1 MPALH
6 ARALVRAC
14 HPGPV
19 VAVTVFATLLAAC
32 AGNGVATCGLAAA
45 AVLFGQLT
53 IGWTNDRVDADS
65 DREVGRVVKPVAM
78 GEVSLVS
85 IDAAIAVAL
94 LATVAFSLAL
104 GWRAGL
110 LHLGAVGCGWLYNLW
125 LKRTWLSW
133 LPYAVAFGALP
144 GIATLALPHP
154 VAPGWWV
161 VAAAGLLGVAANL
174 TNALPDLEA
183 DRMVGAHGV
192 ATRLGA
198 RASLRLAMLLLVAAA
213 LCILFGPAGRPT
225 WTGWVGATLTIGI
238 VLGVSPFL
246 RRRVNTSLPF
256 YALIALVPIDVL
268 MIVGGGRRLR

>member
-1 MPALH
+1 
-6 ARALVRAC
+6 
-14 HPGPV
+14 
-19 VAVTVFATLLAAC
+19 VTFFATLLAAC
-32 AGNGVATCGLAAA
+32 AGNSAGTCAVVAA
-45 AVLFGQLT
+45 AVFFGQLT
-53 IGWTNDRVDADS
+53 IGWTNDRFDADS
-65 DREVGRVVKPVAM
+65 DREVGRVEKPVAM
-78 GEVSLVS
+78 GELSLGSV
-85 IDAAIAVAL
+85 DAAVGIAL

-133 LPYAVAFGALP
+133 LPYAAAFGSLP

-154 VAPGWWV
+154 VAPGVWV
-161 VAAAGLLGVAANL
+161 VAAAALLGIAANL
-174 TNALPDLEA
+174 TNALPDLDA
-183 DRMVGAHGV
+183 DRRVGAHGI

-198 RASLRLAMLLLVAAA
+198 RASLTLAMVLLVAAA

-238 VLGVSPFL
+238 VVAVSPLL
-246 RRRVNTSLPF
+246 RRRVETSVPF

-268 MIVGGGRRLR
+268 MIIGGGRRLR